1 MRKLL
6 LASHGPLAR
15 AMRETVQMFCG
26 EDSRINVLCAYV
38 DSESMDVEALI
49 DCWEEGRE
57 DGDEWVIVTDI
68 YGGSVN
74 NAFMSRLGDQSIR
87 LVAGM
92 SLPLVLEVLVSLDS
106 LDDKG
111 LEDLVDRIGKSGT
124 KLCVVPKEAEADDE
138 F

>member
-1 MRKLL
+1 
-6 LASHGPLAR
+6 
-15 AMRETVQMFCG
+15 
-26 EDSRINVLCAYV
+26 
-38 DSESMDVEALI
+38 
-49 DCWEEGRE
+49 
-57 DGDEWVIVTDI
+57 
-68 YGGSVN
+68 
-74 NAFMSRLGDQSIR
+74 
-87 LVAGM
+87 M